1 MTVLPKANKQ
11 PVTTGDL
18 NIVAKYNGLITDIII
33 GGKMMYDNLQ
43 NTNHDEQWIKE
54 QLNTYNVSD
63 SKEVFYAGLNSAD
76 VFYVSK
82 KQKRKIEYYNK
93 LS

>member
-1 MTVLPKANKQ
+1 MVESYECANKSLLMFIQ
-11 PVTTGDL
+11 KGI
-18 NIVAKYNGLITDIII
+18 NIN
-33 GGKMMYDNLQ
+33 Q
-43 NTNHDEQWIKE
+43 NERNSKLMKSVVLHHDDQWIKE

-63 SKEVFYAGLNSAD
+63 ANEVFYAGLNSAD